1 MVKESG
7 QMAIDK
13 IKELIHFQNWP
24 NVTELT
30 IEQKTIITIA
40 DYLIQEHEQKED
52 DFVIEHKPK
61 VSIPVTITIDT
72 PVVEVGQI
80 WRNKATGKAYEIVNF
95 NEFSKTVSFGNHYE
109 ETLYEHLSLY
119 YELVTM
125 QNIKHGEYAKCT
137 NIKRIKDEDKCNYF
151 GYGDVLKV
159 KEFETGEIALVTDK
173 GQNCVFIN
181 SEAWLFWFKPCLQP
195 IAEEEKGEKPPTGLR
210 PKFIVDEHRVQEID
224 EAIKRYEEVGKD
236 IPEEWKEELRMLIS
250 KEKLYT
256 QEDLDRTAIQE
267 YNKGKAVGEVEG
279 YKDGYKDAYDYISR
293 EMNRSIQGVLD
304 RDDVKSHK

>member
-1 MVKESG
+1 
-7 QMAIDK
+7 MAIDK

-80 WRNKATGKAYEIVNF
+80 WRNKEDGELCKVCSLDDEIKENIVPYVV
-95 NEFSKTVSFGNHYE
+95 FSEDSELAGSIMGFYV
-109 ETLYEHLSLY
+109 L

-125 QNIKHGEYAKCT
+125 QNIKPGEWAYDPDYDQYAQVKT
-137 NIKRIKDEDKCNYF
+137 NEN
-151 GYGDVLKV
+151 
-159 KEFETGEIALVTDK
+159 GEITFTDGTQPVVEK
-173 GQNCVFIN
+173 
-181 SEAWLFWFKPCLQP
+181 WFPCLP
-195 IAEEEKGEKPPTGLR
+195 PTETEEKEEPLYKQDERKMYTHKEVMEIADKHFVEGRISMEKCI
-210 PKFIVDEHRVQEID
+210 KEVQGI
-224 EAIKRYEEVGKD
+224 R
-236 IPEEWKEELRMLIS
+236 
-250 KEKLYT
+250 YT

-267 YNKGKAVGEVEG
+267 FNKGKAVGYEEG
-279 YKDGYKDAYDYISR
+279 YKSAENDFKKMLEVHGYLK
-293 EMNRSIQGVLD
+293 
-304 RDDVKSHK
+304 